1 MPSDPKTPP
10 ASPEIAEVLSQ
21 NEEAAEQIKATA
33 SELDVV
39 HAVLSTQ
46 IPPEHL
52 EGDLQAAVERTDE
65 LEQQLSETAE
75 ALEKS
80 NDLLREI
87 DARHNGGSTKTG
99 K

>member
-1 MPSDPKTPP
+1 MPSESKPSQ
-10 ASPEIAEVLSQ
+10 ASEIADVLNQ
-21 NEEAAEQIKATA
+21 NMEAAEQIKATA
-33 SELDVV
+33 SELNVV

-46 IPPEHL
+46 IPTEAL

-65 LEQQLSETAE
+65 LEQQLSDTAE

-87 DARHNGGSTKTG
+87 DAKQNAAATK

>member
-1 MPSDPKTPP
+1 MPSESKPSQ
-10 ASPEIAEVLSQ
+10 ASEIADVLNQ
-21 NEEAAEQIKATA
+21 NIEAAEQIKATA
-33 SELDVV
+33 SELNVV

-46 IPPEHL
+46 IPTEAL

-87 DARHNGGSTKTG
+87 DAKQNAAATK

>member
-1 MPSDPKTPP
+1 MPSASKT
-10 ASPEIAEVLSQ
+10 SQSSEIADVLNQ
-21 NEEAAEQIKATA
+21 NVEAAEQIKATA
-33 SELDVV
+33 SELNVV

-46 IPPEHL
+46 IPPESL

-87 DARHNGGSTKTG
+87 DARQTAAAAPAK

>member
-1 MPSDPKTPP
+1 MPSESKPSQ
-10 ASPEIAEVLSQ
+10 ASEIADVLNQ
-21 NEEAAEQIKATA
+21 NIEAAEQIKATA
-33 SELDVV
+33 SELNVV

-46 IPPEHL
+46 IPTEAL

-87 DARHNGGSTKTG
+87 DAKQNAAATKQ
-99 K
+99 

>member
-1 MPSDPKTPP
+1 MPSESRPSQ
-10 ASPEIAEVLSQ
+10 ASEIADVLNQ
-21 NEEAAEQIKATA
+21 NSEAAEQIKATA
-33 SELDVV
+33 SELNVV

-46 IPPEHL
+46 IPTEAL

-87 DARHNGGSTKTG
+87 DAQQTAAAAAAK

>member
-1 MPSDPKTPP
+1 MPSESKPSQ
-10 ASPEIAEVLSQ
+10 ASEIADVLNQ
-21 NEEAAEQIKATA
+21 NIEAAEQIKATA
-33 SELDVV
+33 SELNVV

-46 IPPEHL
+46 IPTEAL

-87 DARHNGGSTKTG
+87 DAKQSAAATK

>member
-1 MPSDPKTPP
+1 MSSDTKTPQ
-10 ASPEIAEVLSQ
+10 ASEIVDVLNQ
-21 NEEAAEQIKATA
+21 NIEAAEQIKATA
-33 SELDVV
+33 SELNVV

-46 IPPEHL
+46 IPTEAL

-65 LEQQLSETAE
+65 LEQQLNETAE

-87 DARHNGGSTKTG
+87 GARNSAASARK
-99 K
+99 

>member
-1 MPSDPKTPP
+1 MPSESKPSQ
-10 ASPEIAEVLSQ
+10 ASEIADVLNQ
-21 NEEAAEQIKATA
+21 NIEPAQQIKATA
-33 SELDVV
+33 SELNVV

-46 IPPEHL
+46 IPTEAL

-65 LEQQLSETAE
+65 LEQQLSETAQ

-80 NDLLREI
+80 NEMLRQI
-87 DARHNGGSTKTG
+87 DAQQSGAAPK

>member
-1 MPSDPKTPP
+1 MPSESKPSQ
-10 ASPEIAEVLSQ
+10 ASEIADVLNQ
-21 NEEAAEQIKATA
+21 NIEAAEQIKATA
-33 SELDVV
+33 SELNVV

-46 IPPEHL
+46 IPTEAL

-87 DARHNGGSTKTG
+87 DAQQTAAAAAAK

>member
-1 MPSDPKTPP
+1 MPSESKPSQ
-10 ASPEIAEVLSQ
+10 ASEIADVLNQ
-21 NEEAAEQIKATA
+21 NMEAAEQIKATA
-33 SELDVV
+33 SELNVV

-46 IPPEHL
+46 IPTDAL

-87 DARHNGGSTKTG
+87 DAQQTAAAASAK

>member
-1 MPSDPKTPP
+1 MPSESKPSQ
-10 ASPEIAEVLSQ
+10 ASEIADVLNQ
-21 NEEAAEQIKATA
+21 NIEAAEQIKATA
-33 SELDVV
+33 SELNVV

-46 IPPEHL
+46 IPTEAL

-80 NDLLREI
+80 NELLREI
-87 DARHNGGSTKTG
+87 GAKQSAAAAK

>member
-1 MPSDPKTPP
+1 MPSESKPSQ
-10 ASPEIAEVLSQ
+10 ASEIADVLNQ
-21 NEEAAEQIKATA
+21 NSEAAEQIKATA
-33 SELDVV
+33 SELNVV

-46 IPPEHL
+46 IPTEAL

-87 DARHNGGSTKTG
+87 DAQQTAAAAAAK

>member
-1 MPSDPKTPP
+1 MASDPKIPTP
-10 ASPEIAEVLSQ
+10 ASPEIAEVLNQ
-21 NEEAAEQIKATA
+21 NQEAAEQIKAAA

-46 IPPEHL
+46 IPPEAL

-65 LEQQLSETAE
+65 LEQQLNETAE

-80 NDLLREI
+80 NDLLRDIE
-87 DARHNGGSTKTG
+87 ARRKAD
-99 K
+99 

>member
-1 MPSDPKTPP
+1 MSSDTKTPQ
-10 ASPEIAEVLSQ
+10 APEIADVLNQ
-21 NEEAAEQIKATA
+21 NAEAAEQIKATA
-33 SELDVV
+33 SELNVV

-46 IPPEHL
+46 IPPEAL

-65 LEQQLSETAE
+65 LEQQLSETAQ

-87 DARHNGGSTKTG
+87 GARQGEATATPK

>member
-1 MPSDPKTPP
+1 MPSESKPSQ
-10 ASPEIAEVLSQ
+10 ASEIADVLNQ
-21 NEEAAEQIKATA
+21 NMEAAEQIKATA
-33 SELDVV
+33 SELNVV

-46 IPPEHL
+46 IPTEAL

-87 DARHNGGSTKTG
+87 DAQQTAAAAAAK

>member
-1 MPSDPKTPP
+1 MPSESKPSQ
-10 ASPEIAEVLSQ
+10 ASEIADVLNQ
-21 NEEAAEQIKATA
+21 NMEAAEQIKATA
-33 SELDVV
+33 SELNVV

-46 IPPEHL
+46 IPTDAL

-87 DARHNGGSTKTG
+87 DAQQTAAAAAAK

>member
-1 MPSDPKTPP
+1 MPSESKPSQ
-10 ASPEIAEVLSQ
+10 ASEIADVLNQ
-21 NEEAAEQIKATA
+21 NIEAAEQIKATA
-33 SELDVV
+33 SELNVV

-46 IPPEHL
+46 IPTEAL

-87 DARHNGGSTKTG
+87 DSKQSAAATK

>member
-1 MPSDPKTPP
+1 MSRDATPP
-10 ASPEIAEVLSQ
+10 QAAEIADVLNQ
-21 NEEAAEQIKATA
+21 NAEAAEQIKATA
-33 SELDVV
+33 SELNVV

-46 IPPEHL
+46 IPPDSL

-65 LEQQLSETAE
+65 LEQQLNETAE

-87 DARHNGGSTKTG
+87 DAKQSAAAKTQ

>member
-1 MPSDPKTPP
+1 MSSDTKTPQ
-10 ASPEIAEVLSQ
+10 ASEIVDVLHQ
-21 NEEAAEQIKATA
+21 NIEAAEQIKATA
-33 SELDVV
+33 SELNVV

-46 IPPEHL
+46 IPTEAL

-65 LEQQLSETAE
+65 LEQQLNETAE

-87 DARHNGGSTKTG
+87 GARNNATSARK
-99 K
+99 

>member
-1 MPSDPKTPP
+1 MPSESKTSQ
-10 ASPEIAEVLSQ
+10 ASEIADVLNQ
-21 NEEAAEQIKATA
+21 NIEAAEQIKATA
-33 SELDVV
+33 SELNVV

-46 IPPEHL
+46 IPTEAL

-87 DARHNGGSTKTG
+87 DARHSASSPPQK
-99 K
+99 

>member
-1 MPSDPKTPP
+1 MPSDTNKPQN
-10 ASPEIAEVLSQ
+10 PEIVDVLNQ
-21 NEEAAEQIKATA
+21 NIEAAEQIKATA
-33 SELDVV
+33 SELTVV

-46 IPPEHL
+46 IPTKAM

-65 LEQQLSETAE
+65 LEQQLNDTAE

-87 DARHNGGSTKTG
+87 DAKQGGAPAKKSK
-99 K
+99 

>member
-1 MPSDPKTPP
+1 MPSESKPSQ
-10 ASPEIAEVLSQ
+10 ASEIADVLNQ
-21 NEEAAEQIKATA
+21 NIEAAEQIKATA
-33 SELDVV
+33 SELNVV

-46 IPPEHL
+46 IPTEAL

-87 DARHNGGSTKTG
+87 DARQSAAATK

>member
-1 MPSDPKTPP
+1 MPSESKPSQ
-10 ASPEIAEVLSQ
+10 ASEIADVLNQ
-21 NEEAAEQIKATA
+21 NMEAAEQIKATA
-33 SELDVV
+33 SELNVV

-46 IPPEHL
+46 IPTDAL

-87 DARHNGGSTKTG
+87 DAQQTAAAAAG
-99 K
+99 KK

>member
-1 MPSDPKTPP
+1 MPSESKPSQ
-10 ASPEIAEVLSQ
+10 ASEIADVLNQ
-21 NEEAAEQIKATA
+21 NMEAAEQIKATA
-33 SELDVV
+33 SELNVV

-46 IPPEHL
+46 IPTEAL

-87 DARHNGGSTKTG
+87 DAKQNAAATK